1 MKKNI
6 GFLIDLN
13 RDDIFYLTFKNI
25 ISEFRNKNVDIKVI
39 DISFSKKINLRQKKI
54 LLKYKTLFN
63 LNKFNFYQPKNIYDF
78 EEIFSNEKIVL
89 FYNYILKDLKYL
101 KFNTS
106 LIKLNIKTFYISDL
120 GYNPISFNYVNNS
133 YLKKLNYF
141 RKFRLNYYLFR
152 ISMILNL
159 FIKIDI
165 QFEASDY
172 VVKSIKKS
180 FSYKLKNIFKNLDI
194 SFYKKIVKIN
204 SRHYKD
210 FVSNKY
216 KVDNKYIVFVDGM
229 PFDHADVLTREG
241 SLPARNRTLYYNNLK
256 ILLKKLSNKFQKKV
270 IICLHPKYHREKI
283 KKDFSGFKYFMYRTE
298 EFIAKSSHVVIL
310 ESSSIVQA
318 VILKKKIITI
328 HGSIIGNHGNRR
340 CLAYAKDLGLNKIDI
355 GNINSWNLN
364 KLKFNRKKIDHFY
377 NQYIKK
383 NIISS
388 KNNSA
393 VDQVIK
399 SIFKM

>member
-1 MKKNI
+1 MKKKI

-25 ISEFRNKNVDIKVI
+25 ISEFKKKNIDIKVI
-39 DISFSKKINLRQKKI
+39 DISFSKKINLKQKKI

-63 LNKFNFYQPKNIYDF
+63 LNRFNFYQPKNIYDF
-78 EEIFSNEKIVL
+78 EDIFSKEKIIL
-89 FYNYILKDLKYL
+89 FYNYILKDFKYL
-101 KFNTS
+101 KLNTA
-106 LIKLNIKTFYISDL
+106 LIKLNVKTFYISDL
-120 GYNPISFNYVNNS
+120 GYNPVSFNYVNNN

-141 RKFRLNYYLFR
+141 IKYRLNYYIFR
-152 ISMILNL
+152 ILMILNL

-172 VVKSIKKS
+172 IVKNIKKS
-180 FSYKLKNIFKNLDI
+180 FSYKLKNKFKNLDI

-210 FVSNKY
+210 FISNKY
-216 KVDNKYIVFVDGM
+216 KVDSKYIVFVDGM

-241 SLPARNRTLYYNNLK
+241 ALPAKNRALYYNNLK
-256 ILLKKLSNKFQKKV
+256 LLLKKLSKKFKKKV
-270 IICLHPKYHREKI
+270 IICLHPKYHQEKI
-283 KKDFSGFKYFMYRTE
+283 NKDFSGFKHFMYRTE
-298 EFIAKSSHVVIL
+298 EFIAKSSHVIIL

-328 HGSIIGNHGNRR
+328 HGNIIGSHGNRR

-355 GNINSWNLN
+355 GNIDSWNLN
-364 KLKFNRKKIDHFY
+364 EIKFNRKKINHFY
-377 NQYIKK
+377 NRYIKK

-388 KNNSA
+388 KNISA